1 MSLSNIEH
9 VKAVH
14 KCSIILILIGDF
26 MIEFNPKKIEK
37 TVITLRI
44 PVNTLLDIDK
54 LSADIDLSRNEFI
67 MQCIDFAI
75 ENYNESRK
83 PNNTG

>member
-1 MSLSNIEH
+1 
-9 VKAVH
+9 
-14 KCSIILILIGDF
+14 

-44 PVNTLLDIDK
+44 PVNTLLDIDT

-75 ENYNESRK
+75 ENYTDSKKLNG
-83 PNNTG
+83 TD